1 MSVGA
6 PLLPARSAYLE
17 QVRRIAPPDPPGLRD
32 RDEELAELARF
43 CLNPDG
49 PQYAWWR
56 AGPWAGKSAL
66 LSTFVLRP
74 PAELAGRAW
83 TISFFITARL
93 AAQDTREAFT
103 DVLLEQLAALLGE
116 SLPAVLP
123 EARREACL
131 LDLMSQAAAECQDA
145 GGRLVLVVD
154 GLDEDH
160 GVTGP
165 EAHSIAG
172 LLPASP
178 PAGMRVIVAG
188 RPNPPV
194 PDDVPDWHPLRD
206 PAIIRR
212 LNASPH
218 ARNIQR
224 LAGQE
229 LRRLLLH
236 GSPAEQD
243 LLGLLAAARGGLS
256 AWDLAELAGIPRWE
270 ATDILRT
277 ASGRAYSSRPSR
289 LGPTTR
295 ADVYLLAHEELQA
308 EAVEYFGDRLAGYC
322 ERLHSW
328 AARHR
333 ACKWPTGTPE
343 YLLAGYFQL
352 LEDLDDLPRMT
363 ECALDLHRHDA
374 MLDLTGGDG
383 AAIAETRTALDRIA
397 AQDEPDLA
405 DALALAC
412 HRDYLTDRNSKIP
425 VRLPAVW
432 AALGQLSRA
441 KSLAAS
447 LPYPELQAKALAEVA
462 EALASRGHLQQAV
475 ALAAQADGVA
485 RSIPEPGWREFTL
498 ADIAGALARAGQF
511 QQAET
516 NARSV
521 TDPTSANSQI
531 RALAEVAQALAAAG
545 HVQRARALAMEAETI
560 ARTTANQDS
569 AANALA
575 EAARALAAAGQLQQ
589 AEMIARTTSSPYW
602 QVIALAKV
610 AKALAA
616 AGKLPHAEALAAQAE
631 MIARSID
638 DRGLQVMALPS
649 VVEAL
654 AAVGQPHQAAALAAQ
669 AGAIARTLPGRG
681 SHTDAMVEVVGALA
695 RAGQFQQAETI
706 ARTITGQ
713 DSESKALT
721 EIAGALAAAGQLQ
734 QAKGL
739 ATQAEATAR
748 SIIDPD
754 AQMSALAEVVGAL
767 AGAGQFQQAE
777 RIARTI
783 RSPGSQAKAL
793 AEVAG
798 ALAAAGQLQQAK
810 VLAMQAEAHARSIAD
825 PFFQAN
831 ALITIVG
838 ALARSGQIAEADVA
852 ARSIVDP
859 DAQVSALA
867 EIASALAAAGQL
879 QQAKVSAVHAKTIA
893 LSSYDPTSDD
903 PTVQVSTLA
912 QAAGA
917 LAATGQLQQA
927 VTIAVQA
934 EATARSVTDP
944 DSLVPAL
951 AYAAVALASAGKL
964 RQAEAIA
971 DSIKN
976 SEWKSWALVAVVKTL
991 TRAGQLQQAEATARC
1006 VPDSYL
1012 QADAL
1017 AQIATSLAQAG
1028 DAHSAS
1034 RVAAAT
1040 CAVGPWTTAVRP
1052 VLLLMPSAFIPLTRS
1067 LKAQDRSNSLSS
1079 LPMPEEFLERQGSS
1093 THPDH
1098 QICRIAARILVLS
1111 QWPRRSAD
1119 SAERVRGVCPF
1130 TGLGKTRDS
1139 GGRRLDAGSWP
1150 QPFLKPR
1157 SSRR

>member
-17 QVRRIAPPDPPGLRD
+17 QVRRIAPPDPPGLQD

-43 CLNPDG
+43 CLKPDG

-74 PAELAGRAW
+74 PAELADRAW
-83 TISFFITARL
+83 IVSFFITARL

-178 PAGMRVIVAG
+178 AAGMRVIVAG

-243 LLGLLAAARGGLS
+243 VLGLLAAARGGMS

-277 ASGRAYSSRPSR
+277 ASGRAYSSRPNL

-295 ADVYLLAHEELQA
+295 PDVYLLAHEELQA
-308 EAVEYFGDRLAGYC
+308 EAVEYFGDRLSGYR

-333 ACKWPTGTPE
+333 TRRWPTGTPE

-383 AAIAETRTALDRIA
+383 AAIAEARTTLDRIA

-405 DALALAC
+405 HALALAC

-462 EALASRGHLQQAV
+462 EALASTGHLRQAGV
-475 ALAAQADGVA
+475 LAAQADGVA
-485 RSIPEPGWREFTL
+485 RSIPEPGWRAFIL
-498 ADIAGALARAGQF
+498 ADIAGALAKAGQF

-516 NARSV
+516 NARAV
-521 TDPTSANSQI
+521 TSHISPNSLTK
-531 RALAEVAQALAAAG
+531 ALAEVAEALAAAG

-560 ARTTANQDS
+560 ARTITDQVSGAK
-569 AANALA
+569 ALT
-575 EAARALAAAGQLQQ
+575 EAAGALAAAGQLQQ
-589 AEMIARTTSSPYW
+589 AEMIARTINSLNG
-602 QVIALAKV
+602 QVVALANV

-616 AGKLPHAEALAAQAE
+616 AGKLSHAGTLAEQAT

-638 DRGLQVMALPS
+638 NRGLQVMVLPS

-654 AAVGQPHQAAALAAQ
+654 AAVEQPQQAAALAAQ
-669 AGAIARTLPGRG
+669 AGAIARTISGRG

-706 ARTITGQ
+706 ARTIGY
-713 DSESKALT
+713 
-721 EIAGALAAAGQLQ
+721 
-734 QAKGL
+734 
-739 ATQAEATAR
+739 
-748 SIIDPD
+748 PY
-754 AQMSALAEVVGAL
+754 
-767 AGAGQFQQAE
+767 
-777 RIARTI
+777 
-783 RSPGSQAKAL
+783 SQAKAL

-798 ALAAAGQLQQAK
+798 ALVAAGQLQQAK

-825 PFFQAN
+825 PFVQAN
-831 ALITIVG
+831 ALISIVG
-838 ALARSGQIAEADVA
+838 ALARSGQIAEANAA

-879 QQAKVSAVHAKTIA
+879 QQAKVSAVHARTIA

-903 PTVQVSTLA
+903 PTVQVSVLA
-912 QAAGA
+912 EAARA
-917 LAATGQLQQA
+917 LAAAEQLHQA
-927 VTIAVQA
+927 VAVAVQA
-934 EATARSVTDP
+934 EATARSITDP
-944 DSLVPAL
+944 DSQVPAL
-951 AYAAVALASAGKL
+951 AYAAVALASAGQL

-971 DSIKN
+971 DSIKD
-976 SEWKSWALVAVVKTL
+976 SEWKSAALVAVVKTL

-1017 AQIATSLAQAG
+1017 AQVATSLVQAG

-1052 VLLLMPSAFIPLTRS
+1052 VLLLMPSAFISLTRS
-1067 LKAQDRSNSLSS
+1067 LKAQNRSNSFSS
-1079 LPMPEEFLERQGSS
+1079 LPMPEEFLKRPGPL
-1093 THPDH
+1093 T
-1098 QICRIAARILVLS
+1098 
-1111 QWPRRSAD
+1111 
-1119 SAERVRGVCPF
+1119 
-1130 TGLGKTRDS
+1130 
-1139 GGRRLDAGSWP
+1139 
-1150 QPFLKPR
+1150 PR
-1157 SSRR
+1157 SPVLRPSTTRPRHA